1 MTTQTSFKL
10 NSNHGFTL
18 IELMISV
25 TLGSLVVYTATAG
38 FRVAAQSVTVA
49 NRLGVENAIMRA
61 GLQQAHDRLDFWT
74 DCDNPENLAEQKL
87 RNPVGG
93 LGNGGLPFTP
103 MKDVFPYVH
112 NTHPELVTGWNPKEK
127 WSPSDSRTWWH
138 NSLAQNHD
146 TNLMLGRYA
155 LFANSKP
162 NANIPVYGS
171 VTVPHSWLSN
181 QIWGMHSALGFYGY
195 CDYFPAGT
203 MFGCSVYG
211 ETGPDS
217 GSMNDDGMAIFSLH
231 GYFSF
236 GANAVNSTK
245 GLWRLSTFSG
255 YGLVNPIYSGSDVAS
270 VQREVYNVGYST
282 GTSAEVKNFLDK
294 VNYSIPIISS
304 GGPAEWPKA
313 EVSVG
318 RMIKTARF
326 ISLCSVKM
334 TSPFSGETV
343 QLNFSSF
350 STSLRGARQQRA
362 LKGGWAKWDNALNL
376 IPVND
381 YTLDDTPPP
390 GAVP

>member
-1 MTTQTSFKL
+1 MNNPPLFLSNL
-10 NSNHGFTL
+10 NRGFTL

-25 TLGSLVVYTATAG
+25 ALGSLVVYTATAG
-38 FRVAAQSVTVA
+38 FRVASQSVTLA

-61 GLQQAHDRLDFWT
+61 GLQQAHERLDFWT
-74 DCDNPENLAEQKL
+74 DCDDPEIPAEQKL

-93 LGNGGLPFTP
+93 LANGGLPFTP
-103 MKDVFPYVH
+103 MRDVFPLIVH
-112 NTHPELVTGWNPKEK
+112 PTNPELTTGWNPKEK
-127 WSPSDSRTWWH
+127 WSPSESRTWWH
-138 NSLAQNHD
+138 NSLAENN

-155 LFANSKP
+155 LFANSKS
-162 NANIPVYGS
+162 NADIPVYGN

-203 MFGCSVYG
+203 MFGCSIYG
-211 ETGPDS
+211 DTGPDS
-217 GSMNDDGMAIFSLH
+217 GSMNDDGMATFSLY

-236 GANAVNSTK
+236 GPNAVSSTK

-255 YGLVNPIYSGSDVAS
+255 YGLVNPTYPGSDDAS
-270 VQREVYNVGYST
+270 LQRQVYNVGYAT

-294 VNYSIPIISS
+294 VNYSIPTISS
-304 GGPAEWPKA
+304 GGPAGWPKA

-362 LKGGWAKWDNALNL
+362 RDFSSWAKWDNAPLV
-376 IPVND
+376 VND
-381 YTLDDTPPP
+381 ATLDDTQ
-390 GAVP
+390 